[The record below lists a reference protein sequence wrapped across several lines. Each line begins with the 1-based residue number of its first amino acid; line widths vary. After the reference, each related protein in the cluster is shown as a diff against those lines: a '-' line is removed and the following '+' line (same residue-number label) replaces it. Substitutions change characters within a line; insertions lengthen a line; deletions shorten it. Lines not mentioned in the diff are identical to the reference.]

1 MSFQRPRTTIADNG
15 REPAPTRGARDRL
28 KGARGVSATSPL
40 VDANEAAKLLG
51 VPSSWLLA
59 QARARRVPH
68 HKLGHYVR
76 FDLDELVGWLEETRV
91 EPGPQR
97 GRR

>member
-1 MSFQRPRTTIADNG
+1 VSFQARTTIPDHRG
-15 REPAPTRGARDRL
+15 EPAPTRGASSRL
-28 KGARGVSATSPL
+28 VAARGVSAASPL
-40 VDANEAAKLLG
+40 VDANRAAELLQ
-51 VPSSWLLA
+51 VPPTWLLA

-76 FDLDELVGWLEETRV
+76 FDLDELIAWLEENRV
-91 EPGPQR
+91 DSGPAR